1 MKSIPPVHVWSHWL
15 TDIKRSSAE
24 GWDLPQKHEE
34 MSNAEV
40 KSWTFRLTHDLMSD
54 GADLGSD
61 RCCSSSVMIPGLCFC
76 CVGKRI
82 TAEMDAFLLLL
93 EFVFTFK
100 PKHQQ
105 LYTGVPRA
113 GGWTHG
119 MAQMFVLCCILTSNQ
134 MFRVSNLSVLGGGKE
149 WKQEFFR

>member
-1 MKSIPPVHVWSHWL
+1 
-15 TDIKRSSAE
+15 
-24 GWDLPQKHEE
+24 
-34 MSNAEV
+34 
-40 KSWTFRLTHDLMSD
+40 MSD

-61 RCCSSSVMIPGLCFC
+61 RCCSSSVMIPGHCFC

-105 LYTGVPRA
+105 LYTGVPWT
-113 GGWTHG
+113 GGWIHS
-119 MAQMFVLCCILTSNQ
+119 MAQVFVLCCILTSNQ

-149 WKQEFFR
+149 